1 MRKGHQGKEGLS
13 EEQNPV
19 IFSITESDPNI
30 VIHMYN
36 QNQSND

>member
-1 MRKGHQGKEGLS
+1 MRKGYQGKEGLS

-30 VIHMYN
+30 IHMNN
-36 QNQSND
+36 QNQSDD